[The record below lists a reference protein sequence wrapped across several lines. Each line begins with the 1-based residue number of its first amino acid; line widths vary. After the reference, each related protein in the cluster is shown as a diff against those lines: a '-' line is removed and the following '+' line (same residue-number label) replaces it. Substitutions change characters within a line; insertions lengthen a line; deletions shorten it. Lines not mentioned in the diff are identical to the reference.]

1 MVLMQKNFFVF
12 EKSDSRII
20 NVCWSV
26 HHKKPHPL
34 RIKLICHYA
43 YPLISQI
50 PINQPSC
57 QSATI
62 KIMQYYTINIYND
75 DLTFVPELELR
86 VFSIPVWFGKQS
98 DVC

>member
-1 MVLMQKNFFVF
+1 MYKHCTLHHANAMSHHTYQTSQKSATRVIVETTPPIVSQNTEFRFLFFV
-12 EKSDSRII
+12 
-20 NVCWSV
+20 
-26 HHKKPHPL
+26 
-34 RIKLICHYA
+34 
-43 YPLISQI
+43 
-50 PINQPSC
+50 
-57 QSATI
+57 